1 MGGYS
6 VEKIGANIKMIRSV
20 LSETICW
27 LFQMVASEQEL
38 QSTARKRNNSFDKIE
53 VKTSQ
58 SESEF
63 ASVL

>member
-1 MGGYS
+1 M
-6 VEKIGANIKMIRSV
+6 EKTGANIKMIRSV

-27 LFQMVASEQEL
+27 LFQMVANEQEP